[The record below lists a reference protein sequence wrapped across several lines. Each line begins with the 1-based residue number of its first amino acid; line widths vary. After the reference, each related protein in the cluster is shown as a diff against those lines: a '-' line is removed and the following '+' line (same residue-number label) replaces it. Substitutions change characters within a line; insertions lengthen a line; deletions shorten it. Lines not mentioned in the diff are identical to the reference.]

1 MALDP
6 RIYSYVKTEESYP
19 DKGVIVKEGA
29 HGDWIYVV
37 LEGRVKVRKKT
48 EKGMLTVAT
57 LKEGAVFGELV
68 FLQNKRGQRS
78 ASVVADGAV
87 TVGIFDPNQLGSEL
101 GKLSPM
107 LRKLLASLADRLEE
121 VSGKLVTRASQ

>member
-1 MALDP
+1 MTMDP

-19 DKGVIVKEGA
+19 DTGVIVNEGA

-78 ASVVADGAV
+78 ASVVAEGAV
-87 TVGIFDPNQLGSEL
+87 TVGILDANQLSSEM

-107 LRKLLASLADRLEE
+107 LRKLLAALADRLEA
-121 VSGKLVTRASQ
+121 VSSNLVAIASQ

>member
-19 DKGVIVKEGA
+19 DKAVIVKEGA

-48 EKGMLTVAT
+48 EKGMLTIAT
-57 LKEGAVFGELV
+57 LREGAVFGEMV
-68 FLQNKRGQRS
+68 FLQNRRGQRS
-78 ASVVADGAV
+78 ATVVADGNVA
-87 TVGIFDPNQLGSEL
+87 VGILDVNQLGSEL

-107 LRKLLASLADRLEE
+107 LRKLLSALADRLEE
-121 VSGKLVTRASQ
+121 VSGKLVEMASA